1 MKNDWKDKMLEKV
14 FDWQGDGVI
23 YYEEA
28 ISICEQEI
36 DRAKG
41 EGRKEGIGIVCSAI
55 HGEDF
60 SIKEDITIKIDPK
73 VVEPVDKDLEKERL
87 ALMEKMKIDS
97 KIN

>member
-36 DRAKG
+36 DRARE
-41 EGRKEGIGIVCSAI
+41 EGRENGVSNCCGAEVYPHNANDNTSRCTECKEGC
-55 HGEDF
+55 
-60 SIKEDITIKIDPK
+60 T
-73 VVEPVDKDLEKERL
+73 VVYF
-87 ALMEKMKIDS
+87 
-97 KIN
+97 